1 VNTGYL
7 RSRHLKTA
15 NVYSIRNATTEDI
28 PLIRELTFKVWPQ
41 TYSPILSQAQID
53 YMLDKMY
60 SPSSLQQ
67 QMNNGSKFIF
77 VYEDKEAVGFAAYL
91 EKSLSVYKLDK
102 IYVLPSQ
109 QGKGTGRFIIDH
121 IINEIKNKSANALQL
136 QVNRFNKA
144 RNFYEKLGFV
154 VIEEKDFDIG
164 NGYFMNDY
172 VMEKKLASSSN
183 SLSANRQAS
192 PKEKKRH

>member
-1 VNTGYL
+1 MSTGYL
-7 RSRHLKTA
+7 RGRYLKTA
-15 NVYSIRNATTEDI
+15 NVYSIRKATTKDI

-41 TYSPILSQAQID
+41 TYSCILSQAQID

-60 SPSSLQQ
+60 SPFSLQQ
-67 QMNNGSKFIF
+67 QISNGSQFIF
-77 VYEDKEAVGFAAYL
+77 VYENKEPVGFAAYF
-91 EKSLSVYKLDK
+91 EKSPSVYKLDK

-121 IINEIKNKSANALQL
+121 IIDEIKNTGANALQL

-172 VMEKKLASSSN
+172 VMEKKV
-183 SLSANRQAS
+183 
-192 PKEKKRH
+192 

>member
-1 VNTGYL
+1 VL
-7 RSRHLKTA
+7 
-15 NVYSIRNATTEDI
+15 SIRNATNDDI
-28 PLIRELTFKVWPQ
+28 PLIRELTFKVWPY
-41 TYSPILSQAQID
+41 TYSSILSQAQID

-67 QMNNGSKFIF
+67 QMNNGSQFIF
-77 VYEDKEAVGFAAYL
+77 IHENKEAVGFAAYFK
-91 EKSLSVYKLDK
+91 KSSLVYKLDK

-121 IINEIKNKSANALQL
+121 IINEIKNRGAAALQL

-144 RNFYEKLGFV
+144 KNFYEKLGFI

-164 NGYFMNDY
+164 NGFFMNDY
-172 VMEKKLASSSN
+172 VMEKKLAPSSN
-183 SLSANRQAS
+183 SIS
-192 PKEKKRH
+192 